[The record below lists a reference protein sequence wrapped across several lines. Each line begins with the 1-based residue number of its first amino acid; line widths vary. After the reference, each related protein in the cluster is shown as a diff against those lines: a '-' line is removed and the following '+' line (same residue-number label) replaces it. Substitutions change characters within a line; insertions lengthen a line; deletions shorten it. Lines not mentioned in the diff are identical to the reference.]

1 MRSLRKVAFVCAFL
15 FAVVSGAA
23 VAQDM
28 KVTLLGTGS
37 PPPVMNRF
45 GPSILIEAGDK
56 KFLFDVGR
64 GAIQRLVQTKTKWQ
78 DVDGVFFTH
87 LHSDHVVGFPDVWLT
102 GWLVGPGRNRP
113 LEVWGPPGTEK
124 MMSHLVQAF
133 EFDIGFRISDDKARP
148 EGVVINAHNINPGV
162 AYEQSGIKITAIKV
176 DHAPVEPAYGYRI
189 DYNGRSVVLSGDTR
203 TSENLIRAAEG
214 VDLLVHEVVSPET
227 FYRAGVNPERTK
239 SVIAH
244 HVTPEQAGEV
254 FARTKPRLA
263 VYSHMVL
270 PTATNDDLIPG
281 TRKTYDGPL
290 EVGEDLMVIEV
301 GKDVVVRRPLP
312 PRQ

>member
-102 GWLVGPGRNRP
+102 GWLVSPGRNRP

-263 VYSHMVL
+263 VYSHMVQ
-270 PTATNDDLIPG
+270 PTVTNDDLIPG

-301 GKDVVVRRPLP
+301 GKDVVVRRPSP
-312 PRQ
+312 PKQ

>member
-1 MRSLRKVAFVCAFL
+1 MRSLGKAAFVYAFWSTL
-15 FAVVSGAA
+15 ISGVAL
-23 VAQDM
+23 AQDV

-45 GPSILIEAGDK
+45 GPSILLEAGDK

-64 GAIQRLVQTKTKWQ
+64 GAMQRLVQSKTRWQ

-87 LHSDHVVGFPDVWLT
+87 LHSDHVVGFPDIWLT
-102 GWLVGPGRNRP
+102 GWLVAPGRNRP
-113 LEVWGPPGTEK
+113 LEAWGPLGTEK
-124 MMSHLVQAF
+124 MLSHLAQAF

-148 EGVVINAHNINPGV
+148 EGVVINAHDINPGV
-162 AYEQSGIKITAIKV
+162 AYEQTGVRITAIKV

-189 DYNGRSVVLSGDTR
+189 DFNGRSVVLSGDTR
-203 TSENLIRAAEG
+203 TSEDLIRAAG
-214 VDLLVHEVVSPET
+214 RVDLLVHEVVSPET
-227 FYRAGVNPERTK
+227 FYRAGINPERTK
-239 SVIAH
+239 SVVAH

-263 VYSHMVL
+263 VYSHIVQ
-270 PTATNDDLIPG
+270 PTAASDDLISG

-290 EVGEDLMVIEV
+290 EVGEDLMVIEI
-301 GKDVVVRRPLP
+301 GKDVVVRRPSSSK
-312 PRQ
+312 Q